1 MAIKEMNAAMTLNQT
16 STLDKRSNCDVRL
29 TINNFDVLR
38 FTFAFIVF
46 LVHAYALSG
55 AESLLILNKLFSSAI
70 AVKSFFV
77 VSGFLIFM
85 SSENAV
91 DNKRYFLKRA
101 RRIYSA
107 YQFT

>member
-1 MAIKEMNAAMTLNQT
+1 MAIKEVNAVMASNQT
-16 STLDKRSNCDVRL
+16 STLDKQLNSDVRL

-46 LVHAYALSG
+46 LVHSYALSG
-55 AESLLILNKLFSSAI
+55 AESFAILNKLFSSAI

-85 SSENAV
+85 SYE
-91 DNKRYFLKRA
+91 KRYR
-101 RRIYSA
+101 
-107 YQFT
+107 